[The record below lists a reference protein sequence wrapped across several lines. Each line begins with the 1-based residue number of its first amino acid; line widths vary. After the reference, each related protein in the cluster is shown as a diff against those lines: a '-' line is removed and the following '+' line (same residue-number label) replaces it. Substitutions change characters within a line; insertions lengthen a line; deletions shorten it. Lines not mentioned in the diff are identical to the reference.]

1 MGLYSSTVKQET
13 KIPEPTPEE
22 RALMGLS
29 AEMMMASMS
38 QAGYEVTK
46 TTINWENSSQGQGY
60 AKRRAAIQNQIN
72 SLSGQNTGAARNQ
85 LGQLNQQLRM
95 LDAEEVEA
103 KKGFKPEVQYHTRE
117 KASLEVEQL
126 RQKYGE
132 NSPQYQQAYQKYI
145 NEKIANEKT
154 QGQIEKMALDRA
166 AKLLR
171 GDYSLNAGEQ
181 RFMNELLGPMK
192 EAGLRAISYI
202 EGGLMDEEDFAGLSQ
217 RKSQLHADLQA
228 AKDELAALPASTAKG
243 QKTFGFGGGQ
253 AGKDPKRQ
261 ELTKRIEDLQTQ
273 IKKTEEQ
280 EAAGGLGK
288 AIIEFKDRIRQTGM
302 EIGDAILALENR
314 VQQTG
319 QDMKVALD
327 EEISITREL
336 NKMGIE
342 DFTSDTR
349 RRIAE
354 KAAALGRSSMDPE
367 FVAELQQEATREIQ
381 RSNLQLGAYA
391 AEKKMGIAERTG
403 AGLEAAARQ
412 RVALAE
418 RTGTAL
424 EGAEAQQVGYAE
436 EGARMRGGLET
447 RLAEQGANIRSN
459 LAFGLPPQ
467 MIGTGLDVAGYNN
480 ALIQQ
485 RMQNTMAASQMPLN
499 LYNVQA
505 RERFAQPTT
514 TTRQSMGLG
523 TILGGL
529 IGTGISGVATM
540 YGAGMFGGNK
550 GV

>member
-29 AEMMMASMS
+29 AEMMMASMA

-46 TTINWENSSQGQGY
+46 TTVNWEQSSQGQGY
-60 AKRRAAIQNQIN
+60 AKRRSELQSQIN
-72 SLSGQNTGAARNQ
+72 SLSGQNTAAAREQ
-85 LGQLNQQLRM
+85 LGQLNYQLRM
-95 LDAEEVEA
+95 LDAQESEA

-117 KASLEVEQL
+117 KASAEVEEI
-126 RQKYGE
+126 RRRYGE
-132 NSPQYQQAYQKYI
+132 NSPEYKAAYQKFV
-145 NEKIANEKT
+145 NEKIALEKT

-181 RFMNELLGPMK
+181 KFMNEILGPMR

-202 EGGLMDEEDFAGLSQ
+202 EGGLMDEEDFANLSKQ
-217 RKSQLHADLQA
+217 RGDLQNQLKA
-228 AKDELAALPASTAKG
+228 AQEELAALPAATTGNK
-243 QKTFGFGGGQ
+243 KTFGFGGG
-253 AGKDPKRQ
+253 ASKDPKRQ
-261 ELTKRIEDLQTQ
+261 ELTKKIADLQAQ

-302 EIGDAILALENR
+302 EIGDAIMALENR

-319 QDMKVALD
+319 QDMRVALD
-327 EEISITREL
+327 EEIAITREL

-367 FVAELQQEATREIQ
+367 FVAELHEEATREIQ

-403 AGLEAAARQ
+403 AGLEDAARQ
-412 RVALAE
+412 RIALAE
-418 RTGTAL
+418 RTGAAL
-424 EGAEAQQVGYAE
+424 EGVEAQQVGYAE

-505 RERFAQPTT
+505 RERIMQPTT
-514 TTRQSMGLG
+514 TTRTSMGLG

-540 YGAGMFGGNK
+540 YGAGMFGGNR